1 MVSSAESI
9 VSLRVFCE
17 SDFADVA
24 AMLAGLQERVADVD
38 PLKVFV
44 HDDDFD
50 RAAYLNSYLRNIEIE
65 TGRIIV
71 AEQECR
77 LVGAVVGWI
86 KNVDHTTDLERR
98 THRFGYV
105 SDLYVMPEC
114 RKSGLGK
121 RLMTAIEDWFAQAGC
136 EYTKLDCMADNDN
149 ARRLYLQSGYVEES
163 VTMVK
168 PLGGHRTRCP
178 TA

>member
-1 MVSSAESI
+1 MTNSVESS
-9 VSLRVFCE
+9 VLFRDFRE

-38 PLKVFV
+38 PLKVYV

-50 RAAYLNSYLRNIEIE
+50 RAAYLKGYLKNLEIE

-71 AEQECR
+71 AEQDGR

-98 THRFGYV
+98 SHRFGYV

-121 RLMTAIEDWFAQAGC
+121 RLMTVVEDWFAQVGC
-136 EYTKLDCMADNDN
+136 DYAKLDCMADNDN
-149 ARRLYLQSGYVEES
+149 ARRLYLQRGYTEKS

-168 PLGGHRTRCP
+168 HLGD
-178 TA
+178 